1 MKNIVNYID
10 TFTEKEISYTQAK
23 EAYISSLMTIK
34 NKEDA
39 FYFLSSMNL
48 LNAYVKKDYAQKDF
62 AKKYKFK
69 NYLLKG
75 IEKLIKLNLKDVDI
89 YWGKKVVYIEIF
101 GIQFSFHNI
110 RESKTISRFK
120 DTKENK
126 YQEWKGIRLQP
137 LASDIFEFSK
147 SNYKN
152 RGND

>member
-1 MKNIVNYID
+1 MRNILNHID
-10 TFTEKEISYTQAK
+10 KFTEKEISYTQAN

-48 LNAYVKKDYAQKDF
+48 LNSYVKKDYAQRDF

-89 YWGKKVVYIEIF
+89 YWDKKVVYIEIS

-110 RESKTISRFK
+110 YESKAISRFK
-120 DTKENK
+120 TTKENK

-137 LASDIFEFSK
+137 LASDIFEFAK
-147 SNYKN
+147 SNYKY